1 MPHNEHGPYEPSDE
15 VRIFDALEEDE
26 DPEGSRLPLLIVLAL
41 LVLVMF
47 GGVVWLAYSY
57 GVVHGRSE
65 PRVLAA
71 QPGPARVAPANPG
84 GTKTPYKGFKI
95 YEQPAPSD
103 EEADTVPPQPAATQQ
118 VALQKPAGA
127 APQKPSSLAIAA
139 PKAAAPKMAM
149 PKVAAPQVAA
159 MAAPQAAKP
168 VAPPPAHAS
177 APPARLGAPAA
188 QPEAPKTAAAAAA
201 QGAYILQIGAYKSEA
216 DAGQA
221 WKTYKA
227 RHAAL
232 LAGYGPNIQR
242 ADLGAK
248 GVWYRLRIAGFASKD
263 AAIAVCG
270 RLKADGGS
278 CFLGR

>member
-1 MPHNEHGPYEPSDE
+1 
-15 VRIFDALEEDE
+15 
-26 DPEGSRLPLLIVLAL
+26 
-41 LVLVMF
+41 
-47 GGVVWLAYSY
+47 
-57 GVVHGRSE
+57 
-65 PRVLAA
+65 
-71 QPGPARVAPANPG
+71 
-84 GTKTPYKGFKI
+84 
-95 YEQPAPSD
+95 
-103 EEADTVPPQPAATQQ
+103 
-118 VALQKPAGA
+118 
-127 APQKPSSLAIAA
+127 
-139 PKAAAPKMAM
+139 
-149 PKVAAPQVAA
+149 

-201 QGAYILQIGAYKSEA
+201 HGAYILQIGAYKSEA